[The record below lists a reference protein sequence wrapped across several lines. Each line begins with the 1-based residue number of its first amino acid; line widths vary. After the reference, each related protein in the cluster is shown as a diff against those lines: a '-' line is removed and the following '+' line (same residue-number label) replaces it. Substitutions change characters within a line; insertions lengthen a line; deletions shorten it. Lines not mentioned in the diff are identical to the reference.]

1 MVTQLPSKT
10 PSKPTRFHKPTPQEL
25 STLVDTSKE
34 FFYLFNRLPTREELK
49 TWAEESSINLSRYYI
64 MAIILKALRVIEY
77 TKKKRQ
83 K

>member
-25 STLVDTSKE
+25 STLVDASKE

-49 TWAEESSINLSRYYI
+49 TWAEETYINLTLHNIYD
-64 MAIILKALRVIEY
+64 IIDIAETLIDY
-77 TKKKRQ
+77 TKKGGQ
-83 K
+83 E